1 MMQRDITNFRTYIIS
16 ESVVFSKTN
25 EAFGGLS
32 NMAPGFPLFVN
43 DNIVSNSE
51 MLYQAM
57 RFSLFPDIQYE
68 IISQNSPMT
77 AKMISKKHLERSRQD
92 WEQIKIKVMRWCL
105 EVKLCQNWDK
115 FSELLK
121 QTGTKS
127 IVEFST
133 KDQFWGASKNGYN
146 NELIGQNALGRLLME
161 MREKFILQEKKLL
174 KVSPLNITG
183 FLLYGNEIESIYSDS
198 VYTLEH

>member
-1 MMQRDITNFRTYIIS
+1 MQRDITNFRTYIIS